1 MKIKSVSPK
10 RIEYNGNMLRINRRI
25 YRCKS
30 FATNVYCWLA
40 LRFYGVYL
48 IDLLAIKH
56 LQRSEKLIHMIQIE
70 AENSDIL
77 SSACVKGQRQYKTNN
92 NHSWL
97 INTLHKIQSL
107 DWHWPRENRK
117 KKTKSNKLN
126 QTFYGEHWF
135 GSSWMR
141 STTKLCWLWKFSLFV
156 FCFYSEWRLLVL
168 NGSLEMRINF
178 LKRTTTTFV
187 TSYAI
192 LFEMVTLQHWIVNC
206 YLFCEMNNAIFIWL
220 PCKNKSIDQCFG
232 YATTKTP
239 LHVWWIKERIFNGQ
253 KIPRKVA
260 PLYLTPQFQS

>member
-107 DWHWPRENRK
+107 DWPRENRK
-117 KKTKSNKLN
+117 KKKN
-126 QTFYGEHWF
+126 QIKQIEPNF
-135 GSSWMR
+135 
-141 STTKLCWLWKFSLFV
+141 LWRTLI
-156 FCFYSEWRLLVL
+156 WLVL
-168 NGSLEMRINF
+168 NAVNNEVVL
-178 LKRTTTTFV
+178 
-187 TSYAI
+187 
-192 LFEMVTLQHWIVNC
+192 IV
-206 YLFCEMNNAIFIWL
+206 
-220 PCKNKSIDQCFG
+220 
-232 YATTKTP
+232 
-239 LHVWWIKERIFNGQ
+239 
-253 KIPRKVA
+253 KV
-260 PLYLTPQFQS
+260 